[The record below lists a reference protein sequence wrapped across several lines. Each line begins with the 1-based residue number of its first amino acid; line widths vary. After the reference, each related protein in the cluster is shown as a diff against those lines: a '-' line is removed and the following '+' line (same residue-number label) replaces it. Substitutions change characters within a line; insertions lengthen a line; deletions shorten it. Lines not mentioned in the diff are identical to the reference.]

1 MNVMGLDVGTTGCKA
16 IVFNETG
23 EIKGYA
29 FREYGIHCPRPGIAE
44 QDAQDVFVKCLDVMK
59 NAISQSGA
67 SDLEAI
73 SLSVQGDAIIPV
85 SSNGE
90 PLYPAMLGM
99 DYRSDEECKQVEA
112 KLGAQW
118 AFETTGMPIHP
129 INSFVK
135 MLWVKNKMPELY
147 EKTWKFMTYG
157 DFMVFRLAGEPL
169 IDLTMASRT
178 MAMDIA
184 TQQWSDKILGAFEFD
199 KNKLSAIGNSGSK
212 AGKLDRGIAAFL
224 GVCNRPAIVLGGHDQ
239 PCGALGAGVV
249 KEGMAVD
256 SMGTAEVLS
265 TVFEKPVTSAAMMQ
279 GFYPCYSHVVP
290 NLYFTFALNHTSGIL
305 LRWFRDEFC
314 SAEAAFA
321 AKKGMDFY
329 EYIQQGIENKPSN
342 VLILPHFNG
351 AGTPSC
357 DMNSMGAIAGLT
369 LSTTKKELFKAFLDS
384 LTYELLINIQTLQ
397 NASISID
404 SLRAVG
410 GGAKSPLWLQLKADI
425 TGREIATLETTEA
438 GCLGAAM
445 LAATG
450 IGMFRDVF
458 EAVEAMTR
466 TKKVYAPDKERS
478 KLYQEKFAVYTK
490 MHPALQTIHTDLS
503 KQGR

>member
-16 IVFNETG
+16 IVFNEKGT
-23 EIKGYA
+23 IKGYA
-29 FREYGIHCPRPGIAE
+29 FCEYGIHSPRPGIAE
-44 QDAQDVFVKCLDVMK
+44 QDALDVYAKCLDVMK
-59 NAISQSGA
+59 SAVGQSGESA
-67 SDLEAI
+67 LEAI
-73 SLSVQGDAIIPV
+73 SLSVQGDAIIPIDG
-85 SSNGE
+85 SGA
-90 PLYPAMLGM
+90 PLYAALLGM

-112 KLGAQW
+112 ALGARW
-118 AFETTGMPIHP
+118 VFEKTGMPIHP

-135 MLWVKNKMPELY
+135 MLWFKNKMPELY

-178 MAMDIA
+178 MAMDIES
-184 TQQWSDKILGAFEFD
+184 QQWDDTILDAFGFD
-199 KNKLSAIGNSGSK
+199 KNKLSTIGLSGSN
-212 AGKLDRGIAAFL
+212 AGKLSGEMASLI
-224 GVCNRPAIVLGGHDQ
+224 GVCNRPAVVLGGHDQ

-249 KEGMAVD
+249 KQGMAVD

-265 TVFEKPVTSAAMMQ
+265 TVFEKPVTSPAMMQ

-305 LRWFRDEFC
+305 LRWFRDELC
-314 SAEAAFA
+314 GGEVEAAA
-321 AKKGMDFY
+321 QKGMDFY
-329 EYIQQGIENKPSN
+329 EYIQQGIGNVPSN

-357 DMNSMGAIAGLT
+357 DMGSMGAIAGLT
-369 LSTTKKELFKAFLDS
+369 LSTTKKDIFKAFLDS
-384 LTYELLINIQTLQ
+384 LTYELLINIQTLSD
-397 NASISID
+397 ASISID

-450 IGMFRDVF
+450 TGMFRDVF
-458 EAVEAMTR
+458 EAVDAMTR
-466 TKKVYAPDKERS
+466 VKKVYVPNKEHYN
-478 KLYQEKFAVYTK
+478 LYQEKYTIYRN
-490 MHPALQTIHTDLS
+490 MHPALQSIHTQLS
-503 KQGR
+503 KRGK